1 MPGVVQNSL
10 PFGGIMA
17 LPLMPTQAMTQ
28 QATRHAHRVYVGGLP
43 PLANEHVIVL
53 DFGLDSF
60 PRSHGFYLRA
70 MCFPVFELA
79 GDEGV
84 MKKLYEGVMKE
95 LHTLKEREPKVVIKF
110 ATSVDFDGLLD
121 SDEMHSSDDVNEA
134 KREREEGQQCTTC
147 NIRICDFLYYS
158 SVSSHLAF
166 LTNPS
171 SLLGIHLE
179 ENGRC
184 TCRWQHGII
193 TEQEMD
199 L

>member
-10 PFGGIMA
+10 PFGALIMA
-17 LPLMPTQAMTQ
+17 LPLMPAQAMTQ
-28 QATRHAHRVYVGGLP
+28 QATRHAHRAYVGGLP
-43 PLANEHVIVL
+43 PLANEQVIVL
-53 DFGLDSF
+53 DFVLDSF

-79 GDEGV
+79 SDEGV

-110 ATSVDFDGLLD
+110 ATSNLGCLDFDGLLD

-147 NIRICDFLYYS
+147 NI
-158 SVSSHLAF
+158 
-166 LTNPS
+166 
-171 SLLGIHLE
+171 
-179 ENGRC
+179 
-184 TCRWQHGII
+184 
-193 TEQEMD
+193 
-199 L
+199 

>member
-17 LPLMPTQAMTQ
+17 LPLMPAQAMTQ
-28 QATRHAHRVYVGGLP
+28 QATRLAHRVYVGGLP

-53 DFGLDSF
+53 DFDLDSF

-110 ATSVDFDGLLD
+110 ATS
-121 SDEMHSSDDVNEA
+121 N
-134 KREREEGQQCTTC
+134 
-147 NIRICDFLYYS
+147 
-158 SVSSHLAF
+158 
-166 LTNPS
+166 
-171 SLLGIHLE
+171 LG
-179 ENGRC
+179 
-184 TCRWQHGII
+184 
-193 TEQEMD
+193 
-199 L
+199 